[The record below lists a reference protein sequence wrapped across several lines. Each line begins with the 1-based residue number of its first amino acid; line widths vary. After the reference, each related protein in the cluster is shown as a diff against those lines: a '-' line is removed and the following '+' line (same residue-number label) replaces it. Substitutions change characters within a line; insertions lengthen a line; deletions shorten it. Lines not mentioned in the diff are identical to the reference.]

1 MKAKKLLA
9 MLCCGA
15 LALSVLAG
23 CGGSGDDKKGETQK
37 QETEKE
43 DEKKEEATKT
53 DPSDPVGYY
62 QFSYEVEGNGLW
74 VNYIHL
80 YDETSIGK
88 VFYAGYASNQ
98 IAIAGTYEIEEKS
111 CDYKVHMTREDVLD
125 DKEGKNKKEGT
136 ADYTITFYSFDGVEL
151 GSCAY
156 DGEYIYND
164 TETISGT
171 GAEQVAFLRD
181 VEGLDS
187 KYGQASSGYGGEK
200 GMPYV
205 KAYSEADE
213 TCTVTLNHDS
223 TYSDMMEMEVVGTWA
238 KEADGVTYTLTPDS
252 ESDTAA
258 VLVVSEDGMS
268 ATYTPDGGEAAELKI
283 KKKKPVAFKY
293 AAVIAGADNTLGMD
307 IDCWINCYSDKT
319 CEAFIGTHGVE
330 MAIDAG
336 TYENSTDGA
345 ITFHFEKG
353 GDMSSDNIDEIAF
366 TCADTPA
373 GDIGATLTR
382 E

>member
-1 MKAKKLLA
+1 
-9 MLCCGA
+9 
-15 LALSVLAG
+15 
-23 CGGSGDDKKGETQK
+23 
-37 QETEKE
+37 
-43 DEKKEEATKT
+43 
-53 DPSDPVGYY
+53 
-62 QFSYEVEGNGLW
+62 
-74 VNYIHL
+74 
-80 YDETSIGK
+80 
-88 VFYAGYASNQ
+88 
-98 IAIAGTYEIEEKS
+98 
-111 CDYKVHMTREDVLD
+111 
-125 DKEGKNKKEGT
+125 
-136 ADYTITFYSFDGVEL
+136 
-151 GSCAY
+151 
-156 DGEYIYND
+156 
-164 TETISGT
+164 
-171 GAEQVAFLRD
+171 
-181 VEGLDS
+181 
-187 KYGQASSGYGGEK
+187 
-200 GMPYV
+200 MPYV

-283 KKKKPVAFKY
+283 DKKKPVAFKY

-366 TCADTPA
+366 TCAGTPA